1 MAGVWV
7 ATPDETTEI
16 NFWDYGR
23 NVAGFLDDRDAWTG
37 DFWAAS
43 ANRNRRAQGI
53 PSSGD
58 NAEGGV
64 QLAFRSFS
72 RALGVEASL
81 TDSNVEDG
89 IGTEFERHS
98 FGGPTVSVVANQA
111 FGGDDAGV
119 GSLVLG
125 GALSVVNETDDV
137 NATNQLAV
145 AHDTDRIDYQFGA
158 VYIPT
163 STISVG
169 ASLSLSDNS
178 LSGLSES
185 GLHRDRYTW
194 DRPITE
200 FGGQV
205 LFERG
210 RLQGGAFVHR
220 SILDGG
226 ELLNVSWAREF
237 ALNPSGV
244 DLELRVPILD
254 EERKQTTFGTR
265 WRVGLSNRLL
275 AGASVEIVSG
285 TYDAIANPTW
295 SSFQGTTSDEFDRT
309 EISLGIAARPIP
321 RLLASAQLDV
331 ITGELIE
338 EALET
343 LTTTDDEASTFRA
356 GLEYLWVSDLVL
368 RGGVAI
374 GTETLDVSDT
384 IGMTSNEFDRVLY
397 SGGVGWLPRGGVFAV
412 DLAFGFTDVEASS
425 PSDLVDTT
433 DGLSF
438 SLSGRTLFR

>member
-1 MAGVWV
+1 M
-7 ATPDETTEI
+7 
-16 NFWDYGR
+16 
-23 NVAGFLDDRDAWTG
+23 
-37 DFWAAS
+37 
-43 ANRNRRAQGI
+43 
-53 PSSGD
+53 
-58 NAEGGV
+58 
-64 QLAFRSFS
+64 
-72 RALGVEASL
+72 
-81 TDSNVEDG
+81 
-89 IGTEFERHS
+89 
-98 FGGPTVSVVANQA
+98 SVVANQA

-125 GALSVVNETDDV
+125 GALTVINESDDV

-158 VYIPT
+158 VYIPAR
-163 STISVG
+163 SISVG

-194 DRPITE
+194 DRPVTE
-200 FGGQV
+200 FGGQI

-210 RLQGGAFVHR
+210 RLEGGAFVRR

-237 ALNPSGV
+237 GLNPSGV

-265 WRVGLSNRLL
+265 WRIGLSNRLL
-275 AGASVEIVSG
+275 AGASVEVISG
-285 TYDAIANPTW
+285 TYDATANPTW
-295 SSFQGTTSDEFDRT
+295 SSFQGTTSDEFDATR
-309 EISLGIAARPIP
+309 ISLGLAGRPIP

-331 ITGELIE
+331 LTGELTQ

-343 LTTTDDEASTFRA
+343 LTTTDDEMSTFRA
-356 GLEYLWVSDLVL
+356 GVEYLWVSDLVL
-368 RGGVAI
+368 RGGVAF
-374 GTETLDVSDT
+374 GTETLDIADT
-384 IGMTSNEFDRVLY
+384 ISSSSTEFDRVLY
-397 SGGVGWLPRGGVFAV
+397 TGGLGWLPRGGVFAI
-412 DLAFGFTDVEASS
+412 DLAVGFTDVEASS
-425 PSDLVDTT
+425 PSDLADTT